1 MFFYIFE
8 FNNKLKPTKNN
19 MKKIYLMALGLLAG
33 YAQAQTPLLNG
44 PNVSSEV
51 IKYKDVIEASSTR
64 TSNGTGLTHRALGKK
79 SFATKIGETQND
91 QQTNASIYR
100 RVQLLP
106 GGKVSGTWTTSAD
119 AAPYA
124 TRGSGYNHFNGTA
137 WGTVSSGKIETQRTG
152 FPCYVYNPTTNEEI
166 ITAHQVLAGSGIA
179 GGVVMSRKTG
189 TGPGTWTSSLVLD
202 TTPTIP
208 GVLWVQ
214 TAVSGDYLIAIG
226 SYTDSSSAQ
235 PNRVVKAG
243 VRTPQVYSRYQFSTN
258 TWLVKNELLPG
269 YDNQRYWAGGG
280 DNYSID
286 ANGSNVAILIGG
298 LTDDLA
304 LYKSSDAGAT
314 WSKTIVDSFPVP
326 AFDYKKLVDTSFT
339 NDGSVNVTIDNNGIA
354 HCFWAR
360 GRVLDNNLDDESIS
374 FFPSQNAILYWSDNT
389 PLDSVRVI
397 AGMPDANNNGELD
410 LSGSWNDATAR
421 YGNHSIA
428 TMPYAAIDDN
438 GTIYLIYSALT
449 EDDISTDDKNFR
461 DVYLVYSRNGGATW
475 SGIQNLTSWLG
486 LNVEQIFASLSKK
499 MDGRLHMTF
508 LQKTSI
514 GRYSETNP
522 GAAGVNDIVYMA
534 IDTADIFGGEIIG
547 LNRVQ
552 SNELFTVGQNFP
564 NPSNG
569 NTSIP
574 VNFKSASEVNVTV
587 VNLLG
592 KTVFTQTFE
601 NVAAGSNKLDLNM
614 GSITPGVYV
623 YSVEANGFKTS
634 RRMIID

>member
-1 MFFYIFE
+1 
-8 FNNKLKPTKNN
+8 
-19 MKKIYLMALGLLAG
+19 MKKIYLMALGLLAA
-33 YAQAQTPLLNG
+33 YAQAQSPVLNG
-44 PNVSSEV
+44 PNVSTLAA
-51 IKYKDVIEASSTR
+51 KYSDAIQASPVR
-64 TSNGTGLTHRALGKK
+64 TSPKTGFTQKSLGKK
-79 SFATKIGETQND
+79 SFASTIGVTQND
-91 QQTNASIYR
+91 QQTNATIYR
-100 RVQLLP
+100 RIQLLND
-106 GGKVSGTWTTSAD
+106 GKISATWTTSAD
-119 AAPYA
+119 GAPYA

-137 WGTVSSGKIETQRTG
+137 WGTVSSSKIETQRTG

-214 TAVSGDYLIAIG
+214 TAVSGDYLIAVG

-235 PNRVVKAG
+235 PNRVVKGG

-269 YDNQRYWAGGG
+269 YDNNRYWAGGG

-286 ANGSNVAILIGG
+286 ANGTNVAIIMGG

-304 LYKSSDAGAT
+304 LWKSSDAGAT
-314 WSKTIVDSFPVP
+314 WTKTIIDSFPVP

-339 NDGSVNVTIDNNGIA
+339 NDGSVHVSIDNNGVA

-360 GRVLDNNLDDESIS
+360 ARVLENNIDDESIN
-374 FFPSQNAILYWSDNT
+374 FYPGQNGILYWSDNT
-389 PLDSVRVI
+389 PLDSARII
-397 AGMPDANNNGELD
+397 AGMPDANNNGDLD
-410 LSGSWNDATAR
+410 LSGSWNDASAR

-438 GTIYLIYSALT
+438 GNIFLIYSALT
-449 EDDISTDDKNFR
+449 EDDISTDNKNFR
-461 DVYLVYSRNGGATW
+461 DVYLVYSKNGGATW
-475 SGIQNLTSWLG
+475 SNIQNVTAWLG
-486 LNVEQIFASLSKK
+486 LNVEQIFGSLSKK

-508 LQKTSI
+508 LQKGSI

-522 GAAGVNDIVYMA
+522 GAAGVHDIIYMVM
-534 IDTADIFGGEIIG
+534 DTADIFGTITAINPVE
-547 LNRVQ
+547 N
-552 SNELFTVGQNFP
+552 NELFTVGQNFP

-569 NTSIP
+569 NTIIP
-574 VNFKSASEVNVTV
+574 VSFKNTTSVQVTV
-587 VNLLG
+587 VDLLG
-592 KTVFTQTFE
+592 KEVFNQSFE
-601 NVAAGSNKLDLNM
+601 HVAAGNAQLPLNL
-614 GSITPGVYV
+614 SSLNPGVYV
-623 YSVEANGFKTS
+623 YSVEADGFKTS
-634 RRMIID
+634 RRMIIE